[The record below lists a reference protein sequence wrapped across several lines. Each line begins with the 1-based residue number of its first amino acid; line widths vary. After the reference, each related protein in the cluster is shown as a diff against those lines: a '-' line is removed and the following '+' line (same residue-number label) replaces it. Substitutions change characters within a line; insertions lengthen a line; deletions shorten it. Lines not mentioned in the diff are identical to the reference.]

1 MILPIHKEVVSIS
14 HFMYPCAVTYG
25 DVGVDGRLCHKGA
38 LRLLQEAAAIDSQ
51 LCGYGLLNAAETG
64 VCWILTGWRVQL
76 VERPLWNT
84 PLTVE
89 TWPRTMDGFLS
100 DRDFRIFSGDKLIAR
115 ATSRWCLVSTHTGH
129 VTRVTDA
136 VRSAYTLDP
145 LAMFS
150 ENLRTN
156 GKSDNAAECFSGV
169 VGRRDIDTNR
179 HVNNLH
185 YLDYALEALP
195 EDLFDHIPDT
205 LEIVYRKQ
213 ILLGTPIRC
222 LYQQSADGRHQ
233 VEIRSG
239 EEDSPIHHAFL
250 WFY

>member
-1 MILPIHKEVVSIS
+1 
-14 HFMYPCAVTYG
+14 MYPCSVAYG
-25 DVGVDGRLCHKGA
+25 DIGLDGRLSHKGA
-38 LRLLQEAAAIDSQ
+38 LRLLQEAAAIASQ
-51 LCGYGLLNAAETG
+51 QCGYGLLNAEETG
-64 VCWILTGWRVQL
+64 VCWILTGWRIRL
-76 VERPLWNT
+76 LERPLWNT

-89 TWPRTMDGFLS
+89 TWPRTMEGFLS
-100 DRDFRIFSGDKLIAR
+100 DRDFRILSGDTPVAL
-115 ATSRWCLVSTHTGH
+115 ATSRWCLVNARTGR
-129 VTRVTDA
+129 VTRVTEA

-150 ENLRTN
+150 ENLHTN
-156 GKSDNAAECFSGV
+156 GKSGETAAEGFSCT

-195 EDLFDHIPDT
+195 EEVFAHIPDT

-222 LYQQSADGRHQ
+222 LYERTADGRHQ

-239 EEDSPIHHAFL
+239 GEDAPVHHAFL

>member
-1 MILPIHKEVVSIS
+1 MHS
-14 HFMYPCAVTYG
+14 CAVTYA
-25 DVGVDGRLCHKGA
+25 DVGIDGRLYHKGA
-38 LRLLQEAAAIDSQ
+38 LRLLQEAAAINSQ
-51 LCGYGLLNAAETG
+51 QCGYGLLNAEETG

-76 VERPLWNT
+76 LERPLWNT

-100 DRDFRIFSGDKLIAR
+100 DRDFRIFSGDQLIAK
-115 ATSRWCLVSTHTGH
+115 AASRWCLVSTHTGR
-129 VTRVTDA
+129 VTRVTETI
-136 VRSAYTLDP
+136 RSAYALDP

-150 ENLRTN
+150 DNLHTN
-156 GKSDNAAECFSGV
+156 GKSDETAVESFSCT
-169 VGRRDIDTNR
+169 VGRRDIDTNH

-185 YLDYALEALP
+185 YLDYAVEALP
-195 EDLFDHIPDT
+195 QEVFEHLPAT

-213 ILLGTPIRC
+213 ILLGTPITC
-222 LYQQSADGRHQ
+222 LYQVTDDGRHQ

-239 EEDSPIHHAFL
+239 QGKDTVHHAFL

>member
-1 MILPIHKEVVSIS
+1 MHS
-14 HFMYPCAVTYG
+14 CAVTYA
-25 DVGVDGRLCHKGA
+25 DVGIDGRLYHKGA
-38 LRLLQEAAAIDSQ
+38 LRLLQEAAAINSQ
-51 LCGYGLLNAAETG
+51 QCGYGLLNAEETG

-76 VERPLWNT
+76 LERPLWNT

-100 DRDFRIFSGDKLIAR
+100 DRDFRIFSGDQLIAK
-115 ATSRWCLVSTHTGH
+115 AASRWCLVSTHTGR
-129 VTRVTDA
+129 VTRVTETI
-136 VRSAYTLDP
+136 RSAYALDP

-150 ENLRTN
+150 DNLHTN
-156 GKSDNAAECFSGV
+156 GKSDETAVESFSCT
-169 VGRRDIDTNR
+169 VGRRDIDTNH

-195 EDLFDHIPDT
+195 QELFDHVPDM
-205 LEIVYRKQ
+205 EIVYRKQ

-222 LYQQSADGRHQ
+222 LYQKTADGRHQ

-239 EEDSPIHHAFL
+239 EEDSPVHHAFL

>member
-1 MILPIHKEVVSIS
+1 MHS
-14 HFMYPCAVTYG
+14 CAVTYA
-25 DVGVDGRLCHKGA
+25 DVGIDGRLYHKGA

-51 LCGYGLLNAAETG
+51 QCGYGLLNAEETG

-76 VERPLWNT
+76 LERPLWNT

-100 DRDFRIFSGDKLIAR
+100 DRDFRIFSGDQLIAK
-115 ATSRWCLVSTHTGH
+115 AASRWCLVSTHTGR
-129 VTRVTDA
+129 VTRVTETI
-136 VRSAYTLDP
+136 RSAYALDP

-150 ENLRTN
+150 DNLHTN
-156 GKSDNAAECFSGV
+156 GKSDETAVESFSCT
-169 VGRRDIDTNR
+169 VGRRDIDTNH

-195 EDLFDHIPDT
+195 QELFDHVPDT

-222 LYQQSADGRHQ
+222 LYQKTADGRHQ

-239 EEDSPIHHAFL
+239 EEDSPVHHAFL

>member
-1 MILPIHKEVVSIS
+1 
-14 HFMYPCAVTYG
+14 MYPCSVAYG
-25 DVGVDGRLCHKGA
+25 DIGLDSRLSHKGA
-38 LRLLQEAAAIDSQ
+38 LRLLQEAAAIASQ
-51 LCGYGLLNAAETG
+51 QCGYGLLNAEETG
-64 VCWILTGWRVQL
+64 VCWILTGWRIRL
-76 VERPLWNT
+76 LERPLWNT

-89 TWPRTMDGFLS
+89 TWPRTMEGFLS
-100 DRDFRIFSGDKLIAR
+100 DRDFRILSGETPVAL
-115 ATSRWCLVSTHTGH
+115 ATSRWCLVNARTGR
-129 VTRVTDA
+129 VTRVTEA

-150 ENLRTN
+150 ENLHTN
-156 GKSDNAAECFSGV
+156 GKSGETAAEGFSCT

-195 EDLFDHIPDT
+195 EEAFARVPDT

-222 LYQQSADGRHQ
+222 LYERTADGRHQ

-239 EEDSPIHHAFL
+239 QGEDTIHHAFL